1 MDLTRND
8 RIRLAAAV
16 ATFAATMS
24 ALGGQLT
31 AKEAARIEVQIVA
44 DDMCCQ
50 GCAQKVA
57 AQLYAAPGVTDV
69 RTDVPKRI
77 VKITAT
83 PSPKLTLERLWRAV
97 EKGNGAPSKLITSQ
111 ATYTLTGLEQEPL
124 SERLPAGR
132 YVIMVAKPQHA
143 AELQSIIASLRSLPG
158 VQHVD
163 VDVSQQT
170 ITIQSSSNQPL
181 SEWALVRVVK
191 QAGSVPVRV
200 SGPFGSLAI
209 EYALERVEHSAAQQS
224 NSHSGGGIR

>member
-1 MDLTRND
+1 MDLSRNH

-16 ATFAATMS
+16 ATFTATMS
-24 ALGGQLT
+24 ALGSQLA
-31 AKEAARIEVQIVA
+31 AKEAAHIEVRIVA

-69 RTDVPKRI
+69 RTDVPQRL
-77 VKITAT
+77 VKITAK

-97 EKGNGAPSKLITSQ
+97 EKGKGAPSKLITAQ
-111 ATYTLTGLEQEPL
+111 ATYTLTSREREPP
-124 SERLPAGR
+124 SERLPVGR
-132 YVIMVAKPQHA
+132 YVIKV
-143 AELQSIIASLRSLPG
+143 AELQQTADLQPIIASLRSMSG

-163 VDVSQQT
+163 ADMSQQT
-170 ITIQSSSNQPL
+170 LTIQSSSNQPL

-191 QAGSVPVRV
+191 QAGSVPVCV

-209 EYALERVEHSAAQQS
+209 EYALERGE
-224 NSHSGGGIR
+224 